1 MRQLVIGPLLPILL
15 TACLA
20 IYGALAGRRT
30 WVYVFKPLTTIL
42 ILVLALAVP
51 GDPPGRYRLGVLIGL
66 LLSLAGDIFL
76 MLPGDR
82 FIAGVVAFLGAHLAY
97 LGAFTSVVPFAAS
110 PAAFV
115 VVAVAVIAIL
125 ATLWGSLPPPMR
137 APLVIY
143 AIVLGSMT
151 AQAVTQWTVLNS
163 AAAGAGAIGAVLFLA
178 SDTTLVTDRFA
189 RPFRLAPL
197 FVLGTYYAAQVLIAL
212 SMGVGV
218 P

>member
-1 MRQLVIGPLLPILL
+1 MGRLTYIILLPILL
-15 TACLA
+15 SASLA
-20 IYGALAGRRT
+20 IYATLAGRRS
-30 WVYVFKPLTTIL
+30 WVYLFKPLTTIL
-42 ILVLALAVP
+42 ILLLALALP
-51 GDPPGRYRLGVLIGL
+51 ADPPGRYRLGVLIGL

-97 LGAFTSVVPFAAS
+97 LAAFTSVVPFAAS
-110 PAAFV
+110 PAAFAA
-115 VVAVAVIAIL
+115 VAVAVIAL
-125 ATLWGSLPPPMR
+125 LSVLWGSLPSPMR

-143 AIVLGSMT
+143 AVVLGSMT
-151 AQAVTQWTVLNS
+151 AQAVSQWTVLQS

-178 SDTTLVTDRFA
+178 SDTTLVIDRFA

-197 FVLGTYYAAQVLIAL
+197 FVLGTYYTAQVLIAL
-212 SMGVGV
+212 SLGVTA